1 VTLSDEQGYATIK
14 VSPREIF
21 VFDLLQHPP
30 HTPEPVRMGAS
41 VSIATHVALVLALAL
56 GTRQAAVRDN
66 ELQESIVET
75 AIRYLLPPDKQEAAS
90 EEAQA
95 QYTDRMGTLPP
106 RAVRYGAPVPEK
118 TGTDAKKDTDAS
130 APISLAEAAS
140 AQDAFTLT
148 DVDTTAARDPESAA
162 PAYPVFLK
170 SRGIEGT
177 AVVRFVVDTT
187 GRADPTSFQLIE
199 TNHPLFGAAVRDA
212 LPGMKF
218 RPASIGARKVR
229 QLVEQ
234 PFIFRIV
241 RPGTPPPAT
250 KP

>member
-1 VTLSDEQGYATIK
+1 M
-14 VSPREIF
+14 
-21 VFDLLQHPP
+21 QHPP

-56 GTRQAAVRDN
+56 GTRQTAVRDN
-66 ELQESIVET
+66 EVKESIVET

-95 QYTDRMGTLPP
+95 QYTNQMGTLPLP
-106 RAVRYGAPVPEK
+106 TSAVRYGAPVPKK
-118 TGTDAKKDTDAS
+118 TGTDAERDTDAS
-130 APISLAEAAS
+130 AQMSLAEAAS

-148 DVDTTAARDPESAA
+148 DVDTTAARDPQSAA

-170 SRGIEGT
+170 SRGIEGA

-187 GRADPTSFQLIE
+187 GRADPASFQLIE

-241 RPGTPPPAT
+241 RLGTPPPAT

>member
-14 VSPREIF
+14 VPPREIF

-56 GTRQAAVRDN
+56 GTRQAAVRDS
-66 ELQESIVET
+66 EVQESIIEA

-95 QYTDRMGTLPP
+95 QYTNRMGTLPP
-106 RAVRYGAPVPEK
+106 PSALKYGTPLPEK
-118 TGTDAKKDTDAS
+118 TGTNAENDTDAS
-130 APISLAEAAS
+130 AQMSLAEAAS

-148 DVDTTAARDPESAA
+148 DVDTTAARDPDSAA

-170 SRGIEGT
+170 SRGIEGA

-187 GRADPTSFQLIE
+187 GRADPASFQLVE
-199 TNHPLFGAAVRDA
+199 TDHPLFGAAVRDA

-218 RPASIGARKVR
+218 RPASIGTRKVR

-241 RPGTPPPAT
+241 RPGTPPP

>member
-1 VTLSDEQGYATIK
+1 M
-14 VSPREIF
+14 
-21 VFDLLQHPP
+21 FDLLQHPP

-41 VSIATHVALVLALAL
+41 VSIATHAALVLALAL
-56 GTRQAAVRDN
+56 GTGQAAVRDN

-90 EEAQA
+90 EESQA
-95 QYTDRMGTLPP
+95 QYTNRMGTLPQP
-106 RAVRYGAPVPEK
+106 TSAVRYGAPSPEK
-118 TGTDAKKDTDAS
+118 TGTDAEKDTDAS
-130 APISLAEAAS
+130 AQMSLAEAAS

-162 PAYPVFLK
+162 PAYPVVLK
-170 SRGIEGT
+170 SRGIEGA

-187 GRADPTSFQLIE
+187 GRADPASFQLIE
-199 TNHPLFGAAVRDA
+199 TNHPLFGTAVRDA

-241 RPGTPPPAT
+241 RPGTPPVT

>member
-1 VTLSDEQGYATIK
+1 M
-14 VSPREIF
+14 
-21 VFDLLQHPP
+21 FDLLQHPP

-41 VSIATHVALVLALAL
+41 VSIATHVALVLSLAL
-56 GTRQAAVRDN
+56 GTRQAAVQSN
-66 ELQESIVET
+66 EVQESIIET
-75 AIRYLLPPDKQEAAS
+75 AIRYLLPPDKHEAAS
-90 EEAQA
+90 EEARA
-95 QYTDRMGTLPP
+95 QYTERMGTLPSTTS
-106 RAVRYGAPVPEK
+106 ADRYGAPVPEK
-118 TGTDAKKDTDAS
+118 TGTNAKKETDAS
-130 APISLAEAAS
+130 ALMSLEEAAS

-170 SRGIEGT
+170 SRGIEGA

-187 GRADPTSFQLIE
+187 GRADPASFQLIE
-199 TNHPLFGAAVRDA
+199 TDHPLFGAAVRDA

-234 PFIFRIV
+234 RFIFRIV
-241 RPGTPPPAT
+241 RPDTPPPAA

>member
-1 VTLSDEQGYATIK
+1 M
-14 VSPREIF
+14 
-21 VFDLLQHPP
+21 FDLLQHPP

-41 VSIATHVALVLALAL
+41 VSIATHVALVLSLAL
-56 GTRQAAVRDN
+56 GTRQAAVRGN
-66 ELQESIVET
+66 EVQESIIET
-75 AIRYLLPPDKQEAAS
+75 AIRYLLPPDKHEAAS

-95 QYTDRMGTLPP
+95 QYTERMGPLPSTT
-106 RAVRYGAPVPEK
+106 RADRYGAPVPEK

-130 APISLAEAAS
+130 AQMSLAEAAS

-148 DVDTTAARDPESAA
+148 DVDTIAARDPESAA
-162 PAYPVFLK
+162 PAYPVLLK
-170 SRGIEGT
+170 SRGIEGA

-187 GRADPTSFQLIE
+187 GRADPASFQLIE

-241 RPGTPPPAT
+241 RSGTPPPAT